1 MIFDFSEK
9 KFFLIFIF
17 FANGIEWLTK
27 PYTVRTATE
36 VDTILS
42 Y

>member
-9 KFFLIFIF
+9 KIFLIF
-17 FANGIEWLTK
+17 FANDIEWLTK
-27 PYTVRTATE
+27 PYMVRTATE